1 MQKIQQFPRP
11 SNFRQAVMWA
21 RSIRLEDELGRR
33 GIKPGGP
40 CPRCGSKL
48 NVSVARQLW
57 RCEFRRG
64 DVITLVQ
71 HLEGLGFLEAVYRL
85 TGYVPLPIADRV
97 RPQGETPS

>member
-1 MQKIQQFPRP
+1 VKIQQFPSP

-21 RSIRLEDELGRR
+21 RSIRLEDELARR
-33 GIKPGGP
+33 GIQPGSN

-48 NVSVARQLW
+48 KVSIARQFW
-57 RCEFRRG
+57 CCEFRRG

-85 TGYVPLPIADRV
+85 TGYVPLPQARQV
-97 RPQGETPS
+97 ELPHEGTA